1 MDELSIAQAKI
12 NQLTRRIEEL
22 EEIVRVAREHALDQ
36 QTQNDL
42 LEQDATNRCFCE
54 KCEEYLHERYCA
66 DCYAEMVSE
75 NEDDEMSDD
84 DTQPNSPASKIIQDW
99 KKLKWI
105 FIISPD
111 DKSFTSYNQDAV
123 RSITV
128 ADAVEE
134 AN

>member
-1 MDELSIAQAKI
+1 MDEVSIIQGRL
-12 NQLTRRIEEL
+12 NQLTRRVEEL
-22 EEIVRVAREHALDQ
+22 EELLRVAREHALDQ

-84 DTQPNSPASKIIQDW
+84 DTQPNSPSSKIIQD
-99 KKLKWI
+99 
-105 FIISPD
+105 
-111 DKSFTSYNQDAV
+111 
-123 RSITV
+123 
-128 ADAVEE
+128 
-134 AN
+134 

>member
-22 EEIVRVAREHALDQ
+22 EEILRQAREHALDQ
-36 QTQNDL
+36 QTQYDL

-54 KCEEYLHERYCA
+54 KCEEYLHERFCA

-84 DTQPNSPASKIIQDW
+84 DTQPNSPSSKIIQD
-99 KKLKWI
+99 
-105 FIISPD
+105 
-111 DKSFTSYNQDAV
+111 
-123 RSITV
+123 
-128 ADAVEE
+128 
-134 AN
+134 

>member
-22 EEIVRVAREHALDQ
+22 EEIIRVAREHALDQ

-75 NEDDEMSDD
+75 NEDDELSDD
-84 DTQPNSPASKIIQDW
+84 DTQPNSPASKIIQD
-99 KKLKWI
+99 
-105 FIISPD
+105 
-111 DKSFTSYNQDAV
+111 
-123 RSITV
+123 
-128 ADAVEE
+128 
-134 AN
+134 

>member
-1 MDELSIAQAKI
+1 MDDLSIAQAKI

-22 EEIVRVAREHALDQ
+22 EEILRVAREHALDQ

-42 LEQDATNRCFCE
+42 LEQDATNRCFCQ

-84 DTQPNSPASKIIQDW
+84 DTQPNSPASKIIQD
-99 KKLKWI
+99 
-105 FIISPD
+105 
-111 DKSFTSYNQDAV
+111 
-123 RSITV
+123 
-128 ADAVEE
+128 
-134 AN
+134 

>member
-22 EEIVRVAREHALDQ
+22 EEILREAREHALDQ
-36 QTQNDL
+36 QTQYDL

-75 NEDDEMSDD
+75 NEDDELSDD
-84 DTQPNSPASKIIQDW
+84 DTQPNSPSSKIIQD
-99 KKLKWI
+99 
-105 FIISPD
+105 
-111 DKSFTSYNQDAV
+111 
-123 RSITV
+123 
-128 ADAVEE
+128 
-134 AN
+134 

>member
-1 MDELSIAQAKI
+1 MDDLSIAQGKI

-22 EEIVRVAREHALDQ
+22 EELLRVAREHALDQ

-84 DTQPNSPASKIIQDW
+84 DTQPNSPSSKIIQD
-99 KKLKWI
+99 
-105 FIISPD
+105 
-111 DKSFTSYNQDAV
+111 
-123 RSITV
+123 
-128 ADAVEE
+128 
-134 AN
+134 

>member
-1 MDELSIAQAKI
+1 MDDLSLAQGKI

-22 EEIVRVAREHALDQ
+22 EELLRQAREHALDQ

-84 DTQPNSPASKIIQDW
+84 DTQPNSPASKIIQD
-99 KKLKWI
+99 
-105 FIISPD
+105 
-111 DKSFTSYNQDAV
+111 
-123 RSITV
+123 
-128 ADAVEE
+128 
-134 AN
+134 

>member
-22 EEIVRVAREHALDQ
+22 EEIIRQAREHALDQ
-36 QTQNDL
+36 QTQYDL

-75 NEDDEMSDD
+75 NEDDELSDD
-84 DTQPNSPASKIIQDW
+84 DTQPNSPSSKIIQD
-99 KKLKWI
+99 
-105 FIISPD
+105 
-111 DKSFTSYNQDAV
+111 
-123 RSITV
+123 
-128 ADAVEE
+128 
-134 AN
+134 

>member
-1 MDELSIAQAKI
+1 MDELSLAQAKI

-75 NEDDEMSDD
+75 NEDDELSDD
-84 DTQPNSPASKIIQDW
+84 DTQPNSPASKIIQD
-99 KKLKWI
+99 
-105 FIISPD
+105 
-111 DKSFTSYNQDAV
+111 
-123 RSITV
+123 
-128 ADAVEE
+128 
-134 AN
+134 

>member
-1 MDELSIAQAKI
+1 MDELSIAQGKI

-22 EEIVRVAREHALDQ
+22 EELLRQAREHALDQ

-84 DTQPNSPASKIIQDW
+84 DTQPNSPASKIIQD
-99 KKLKWI
+99 
-105 FIISPD
+105 
-111 DKSFTSYNQDAV
+111 
-123 RSITV
+123 
-128 ADAVEE
+128 
-134 AN
+134 

>member
-1 MDELSIAQAKI
+1 MDELSLAQGKI

-22 EEIVRVAREHALDQ
+22 EELLRQAREHALDQ
-36 QTQNDL
+36 QTQYDL

-84 DTQPNSPASKIIQDW
+84 DTQPNSPASKIIQD
-99 KKLKWI
+99 
-105 FIISPD
+105 
-111 DKSFTSYNQDAV
+111 
-123 RSITV
+123 
-128 ADAVEE
+128 
-134 AN
+134 

>member
-84 DTQPNSPASKIIQDW
+84 DTQPNSPASKIIQD
-99 KKLKWI
+99 
-105 FIISPD
+105 
-111 DKSFTSYNQDAV
+111 
-123 RSITV
+123 
-128 ADAVEE
+128 
-134 AN
+134 

>member
-22 EEIVRVAREHALDQ
+22 EEILRVAREHALDQ
-36 QTQNDL
+36 QTRNDL

-75 NEDDEMSDD
+75 NEDDELSDD
-84 DTQPNSPASKIIQDW
+84 DTQPNSPASKIIQD
-99 KKLKWI
+99 
-105 FIISPD
+105 
-111 DKSFTSYNQDAV
+111 
-123 RSITV
+123 
-128 ADAVEE
+128 
-134 AN
+134 

>member
-1 MDELSIAQAKI
+1 MDELSLAQGKI

-22 EEIVRVAREHALDQ
+22 EELLRVAREHALDQ

-75 NEDDEMSDD
+75 NEDDELSDD
-84 DTQPNSPASKIIQDW
+84 DTQPNSPSSKIIQD
-99 KKLKWI
+99 
-105 FIISPD
+105 
-111 DKSFTSYNQDAV
+111 
-123 RSITV
+123 
-128 ADAVEE
+128 
-134 AN
+134 